1 MAAPGDLNPLFDL
14 VSVSYE
20 LINRNTLQVISHTG
34 NYAEVNNS
42 QFIFLKVHCLFTSF
56 DKRTQRVRITFKQ
69 YTNFE
74 YQVFFSES
82 NAAHLIS
89 SNQIPLRE
97 YTSNNIK
104 CYEADITELVAS
116 DPTREYYFAI
126 TTSSNMSFYVNG
138 SNKPSGSID
147 TYSADVGSF
156 SPYYSS
162 RIKSFSL
169 RNYEL
174 EVDLFSLST
183 SHIFNLFNYSDELIS
198 FNLSLI
204 SSFVRKDSSNINQTL
219 TTGFPKGFKLN
230 VQQYIY
236 SNGTNSYIYIDEN
249 GDSHVFKPFTV
260 DNGSSI
266 HYIDTNG
273 SYLFMQIIDNGYQVY
288 CLDGSIKTFSSH
300 YLTSETIKN
309 GNNTSTISYQ
319 YSSNRLVSIV
329 INNNLSISLTYNTSS
344 ITISLPGLSS
354 IILNF
359 NSDNY
364 LTSLIDQD
372 NISYLIDYDNN
383 INGLITAIELSANR
397 KYSLSFNEQQ
407 MIEEVEIL
415 SYDSD
420 NQQYESDTNY
430 LFVQHANSVTFKGD
444 DNLFYSYEFDDY
456 GQIVKT
462 FFYKNS
468 SGGIL
473 GANRLIETNG
483 YRLNLSTNNP
493 NFLKEI
499 TYNSS
504 THSYFESS
512 VNLSS
517 SSNTFTCQI
526 KPKEQ
531 GLYFLYFEYERKYIS
546 NYQSL
551 NSLSI
556 SLSVGDNLSNAI
568 SVFSNKSVS
577 TNSFN
582 ETNIFMEPIFINEDL
597 YNQLVNLSFAVS
609 SGESTITIKN
619 IRLYRLGD
627 NNEYYGL
634 NSYTGGN
641 TLNLTNSNNITFY
654 ELTMSLPVQING
666 SSYEVNTSY
675 DDLKASLVAHF
686 FLNKT
691 ILFCNNGK
699 KAYYGTITKSGLS
712 LSTFKLIKTSYQ
724 NKRLSDDENPYDSY
738 SASIVYFDS
747 TNFVE
752 KNIQYIYAYQAE
764 TSSEKRY
771 DSSFNL
777 VSNKKTYP
785 YGIVSHNNDVYT
797 YDEYYLITFYNYNSY
812 GQITSSYLTA
822 SKNDHLASYFQ
833 NASETKIYSSD
844 NRFLISSEQELY
856 DDNSQ
861 TNDILFS
868 YEYNSLGDM
877 NKRTDA
883 YNKYQSF
890 SYNKH
895 HSLLSLTAY
904 NSGFYHN
911 NNVSYNQTLEVASTS
926 SFNNQYLTTF
936 TYDYMGRVK
945 RVVHDS
951 LNVAFTYLTNF
962 EGKTYIEGNNSCS
975 FSTTYSDCHLP
986 LHTSVAGNIILVYH
1000 YVNKNTNTAGVGNP
1014 SSDYLESV
1022 FDYKNIN
1029 SIKVKQYS
1037 YDKYGNLSSI
1047 IENGARVD
1055 ISSSCGAYSNTYLG
1069 HTSNA
1074 PFSAKNYVYTKGGED
1089 LRTELFYSYVSDSFS
1104 SYKEINEADCSSR
1117 TIIIKE
1123 GVNATSDGASLKE
1136 ISVWNGFNERVLS
1149 LSSTFSFF
1157 SDENNR
1163 HTSMVK
1169 NQEIKIKFL
1178 SHNPSTYSIDYS
1190 YDNKGNVVGVSSSSH
1205 YGITNTYSYNDFNEL
1220 SSENNSQFGQINY
1233 SYDSHGNILTISRL
1247 SDFSIT
1253 TFSYDL
1259 FNRLTSITKTVGSN
1273 PPVVLTCTGYT
1284 FGRPN
1289 TYKGISL
1296 TWTNLELTQY
1306 GGTHFSYDGYG
1317 RRKSKTNTSLSRSVS
1332 YLYLENVLLEETVT
1346 ETINNVQQTDT
1357 LRYLYDTNNE
1367 VIGFSICDDTYLYIK
1382 DMFKNVIA
1390 ITNQAGEEMCQYHYD
1405 AYGNFIITASITG
1418 GEMLGNLNPIRYR
1431 SYYYDKETGLY
1442 YLKTRYYDPET
1453 CRFISMD
1460 DMSCL
1465 DPNKVNGLN
1474 LYCYCL
1480 NNPIM
1485 LSDNTGH
1492 FATWAIGLIAGAI
1505 IGHIIGGIYG
1515 GLTAA
1520 SEGKKGWE
1528 VIGAIGIGSFVGG
1541 IMGAGAGFGSAVL
1554 TGAIASISA
1563 WSGAAWCIGLGASA
1577 LSGALGGFAMD
1588 AFSQIMYQGK
1598 VTDWASTGW
1607 SSLQGAII
1615 NVVSMFSTSIGGG
1628 AGSSW
1633 LANLGLNLIMGFST
1647 SCVSFTVDMF
1657 RYYIWVSDDEKE
1669 RRRHRSVSLV
1679 KL

>member
-1 MAAPGDLNPLFDL
+1 MAAPGGLTPLDDL
-14 VSVSYE
+14 VSVSYQ

-89 SNQIPLRE
+89 SNQIPLRK
-97 YTSNNIK
+97 YTSDSIK

-147 TYSADVGSF
+147 TYSADIGSF

-174 EVDLFSLST
+174 EVDLFSLSS
-183 SHIFNLFNYSDELIS
+183 SHIFDLFSYSDELMS

-204 SSFVRKDSSNINQTL
+204 SSFISKDSSNINQTL

-249 GDSHVFKPFTV
+249 GDSHIFKPFTI
-260 DNGSSI
+260 DNSDSI

-273 SYLFMQIIDNGYQVY
+273 SYLFMQVTNNGYQIY

-300 YLTSETIKN
+300 YLASETIKN

-329 INNNLSISLTYNTSS
+329 VNNNLSISLTYNTSS

-372 NISYLIDYDNN
+372 NISYLIYYDND

-420 NQQYESDTNY
+420 NQQYESDANY
-430 LFVQHANSVTFKGD
+430 LFIQHANSVTFKGD

-473 GANRLIETNG
+473 GANRLIETRG
-483 YRLNLSTNNP
+483 HRLYLSTNNP

-517 SSNTFTCQI
+517 SLNAFSCRI

-531 GLYFLYFEYERKYIS
+531 GLYFLYFEYERKYVS

-568 SVFSNKSVS
+568 SVFSNKTIS
-577 TNSFN
+577 TSGFN

-597 YNQLVNLSFAVS
+597 YSQLVNLSFAVS

-619 IRLYRLGD
+619 IRLYRLSD

-641 TLNLTNSNNITFY
+641 NLNLTNSDNITFY
-654 ELTMSLPVQING
+654 ELVTNLQVQINN
-666 SSYEVNTSY
+666 SSYEVSTSY

-686 FLNKT
+686 FLNKN
-691 ILFCNNGK
+691 ILFSNDGK
-699 KAYYGTITKSGLS
+699 KAYYGNISKSGIS
-712 LSTFKLIKTSYQ
+712 LSSFKLIKASYQ
-724 NKRLSDDENPYDSY
+724 NKRLSNDEHPYDSY
-738 SASIVYFDS
+738 SANIVYIDTTSFI
-747 TNFVE
+747 E
-752 KNIQYIYAYQAE
+752 KSVQYIYAYQAE

-797 YDEYYLITFYNYNSY
+797 YGEYYLTAFYAHNSY

-822 SKNDHLASYFQ
+822 FKNDHLSSYFE
-833 NASETKIYSSD
+833 NSSETKIYSSD
-844 NRFLISSEQELY
+844 NKFLISNEQELY
-856 DDNSQ
+856 YNNSQ

-895 HSLLSLTAY
+895 HSLVSLTAY

-911 NNVSYNQTLEVASTS
+911 NNVSYNQTLEVTSVS
-926 SFNNQYLTTF
+926 SFNNQYLTAF
-936 TYDYMGRVK
+936 TYDYKGRVK

-951 LNVAFTYLTNF
+951 LNVAFTYLPNF

-986 LHTSVAGNIILVYH
+986 LHTSVAGNTILVYH
-1000 YVNKNTNTAGVGNP
+1000 YVNKNTNTVGAGNP
-1014 SSDYLESV
+1014 SSDYLESI

-1029 SIKVKQYS
+1029 SIKIKQYS
-1037 YDKYGNLSSI
+1037 YDEYGNLSSI
-1047 IENGARVD
+1047 IENGVRVD
-1055 ISSSCGAYSNTYLG
+1055 ISSSCGVYSNTYLG

-1074 PFSAKNYVYTKGGED
+1074 PFSAKNYIYTKGGED
-1089 LRTELFYSYVSDSFS
+1089 LRTELIYSYVSDPFS
-1104 SYKEINEADCSSR
+1104 NYKEINEAEYDSR

-1123 GVNATSDGASLKE
+1123 GMNATDDGAHQKE
-1136 ISVWNGFNERVLS
+1136 ILIWNGLNERVLS
-1149 LSSTFSFF
+1149 FSSTFSFF
-1157 SDENNR
+1157 EDENNR
-1163 HTSMVK
+1163 HTSIVK
-1169 NQEIKIKFL
+1169 NQEIKFRFL
-1178 SHNPSTYSIDYS
+1178 SNNSNTYSIDYS
-1190 YDNKGNVVGVSSSSH
+1190 YDNKGNVVSVSSSSQ

-1220 SSENNSQFGQINY
+1220 SGENNSQFGQINY

-1247 SDFSIT
+1247 SDSSIT
-1253 TFSYDL
+1253 TFSYDS
-1259 FNRLTSITKTVGSN
+1259 FNRLTSITKTVGLN
-1273 PPVVLTCTGYT
+1273 TPVTLTCNGYT
-1284 FGRPN
+1284 FGRPT

-1296 TWTNLELTQY
+1296 AWDNLELADF
-1306 GGTHFSYDGYG
+1306 GNTHFVYDGYG

-1332 YLYLENVLLEETVT
+1332 YLYLETVLLEETVT
-1346 ETINNVQQTDT
+1346 ETINNVQQIDT

-1367 VIGFSICDDTYLYIK
+1367 VIGFSMNDNTYLYVK

-1390 ITNQAGEEMCQYHYD
+1390 ITNQAGVEMCQYHYD
-1405 AYGNFIITASITG
+1405 AYGNFIITPSIAG
-1418 GEMLGNLNPIRYR
+1418 GEILGNLNPIRYR

-1460 DMSCL
+1460 DISYL
-1465 DPNKVNGLN
+1465 DPQTLNGLN

-1485 LSDNTGH
+1485 YRDENGTSGWSDFWSGVEEWFSDH
-1492 FATWAIGLIAGAI
+1492 WAELVIGTAFVVAGALVTAATCGTGTSFWAAFGGAILNSLVQTSAGIVAGVTINGLNNLSSGVSFFENVGDTIASSFMLSGI
-1505 IGHIIGGIYG
+1505 ISGSSQIIGGGLRLLRHHFGFYG
-1515 GLTAA
+1515 IN
-1520 SEGKKGWE
+1520 
-1528 VIGAIGIGSFVGG
+1528 VGSIRLFSPDKEWFDVAGG
-1541 IMGAGAGFGSAVL
+1541 TIFK
-1554 TGAIASISA
+1554 
-1563 WSGAAWCIGLGASA
+1563 C
-1577 LSGALGGFAMD
+1577 D
-1588 AFSQIMYQGK
+1588 AFSVDVGRYSLHMH
-1598 VTDWASTGW
+1598 TFLTG
-1607 SSLQGAII
+1607 
-1615 NVVSMFSTSIGGG
+1615 NCHVP
-1628 AGSSW
+1628 
-1633 LANLGLNLIMGFST
+1633 LIPVICGVFE
-1647 SCVSFTVDMF
+1647 
-1657 RYYIWVSDDEKE
+1657 YYK
-1669 RRRHRSVSLV
+1669 RR
-1679 KL
+1679 